1 MANTLQPPRI
11 SFTLTKRL
19 FVALDGSCVAAL
31 DGSCVAALSCSHR
44 ARRLMSA
51 AFQELEVRKGDR
63 ERVVILG
70 SGWAGQQI

>member
-1 MANTLQPPRI
+1 MANTLLPPRI

-19 FVALDGSCVAAL
+19 FVALDGSCA
-31 DGSCVAALSCSHR
+31 AALSCSHR
-44 ARRLMSA
+44 ARRLTSA